1 MNFVIT
7 TPSTT
12 AKQPSSKVKV
22 NARLVSPGEVI
33 CEAEGFLRGHGM
45 VFISVAILSDL
56 TSQGHTLKATRSTPQ
71 SLASWRQ

>member
-12 AKQPSSKVKV
+12 QTSNNNSGGKV

-33 CEAEGFLRGHGM
+33 CDAEGFLRGHGNP
-45 VFISVAILSDL
+45 ISFFCELI
-56 TSQGHTLKATRSTPQ
+56 SQGLF
-71 SLASWRQ
+71 